1 MRNASI
7 KLQKCEYDSIVSA
20 VRFCAEVGGVT
31 EHGAVAARDLVAII
45 GKPGNAK
52 DYATRFRK
60 AVATGLIELRCQ
72 RTPFWTRW
80 SIDTRA
86 PTSLAA

>member
-1 MRNASI
+1 MRKSSI
-7 KLQKCEYDSIVSA
+7 KLLKCEYDGIVSA
-20 VRFCAEVGGVT
+20 VRFFAEVGGVK

-52 DYATRFRK
+52 DYAARFRK
-60 AVATGLIELRCQ
+60 AVAQGLIELRCQ

-80 SIDTRA
+80 SIDTLA
-86 PTSLAA
+86 STSLAA